1 MKAIQFFAITAL
13 GAALFASCSNEEE
26 LATGS
31 YPSDNL
37 IRVTAGVNNDM
48 TRSDEAVTPTSLT
61 QNFSLTVVNNT
72 NDKYSYAN
80 EIFSPKGTEWSCG
93 KNLLWQN
100 LSTPVEIVALYPAK
114 DASTFSGVYSKED
127 KSYGTI
133 TYGVNSDQSTAA
145 EADDLL
151 IYHNANFVPKNDLK
165 AEKLDIQFNHAFCRV
180 DIEVTIG
187 TEFNASTGLAE
198 NPIQRIRVEGT
209 KTTADISF
217 ASAEPFFT
225 VTPSESGDATSITPT
240 QGDFTPAASATDQA
254 VAKYSCI
261 VIPQTADLKVLLHT
275 SDREFE
281 WTGSQM
287 ALVSGK
293 QYTLQLN
300 MKKSATARK
309 FILRERESEMIT
321 QKETEHEE
329 DDKTPLHMGS
339 QPAPGR
345 MQFGS

>member
-48 TRSDEAVTPTSLT
+48 TRGDEATATALT

-72 NDKYSYAN
+72 NANFSYAN
-80 EIFSPKGTEWSCG
+80 EIFSLNDGTEWSCSN
-93 KNLLWQN
+93 KLLWQN
-100 LSTPVEIVALYPAK
+100 LSTPVEIVALYPATA
-114 DASTFSGVYSKED
+114 ASTFSGVYSKED

-133 TYGVNSDQSTAA
+133 TYGVNSDQSKTDDANN
-145 EADDLL
+145 DLL
-151 IYHNANFVPKNDLK
+151 LYHNANFVPENDLK
-165 AEKLDIQFNHAFCRV
+165 DGKLNIQFNHAFCRV
-180 DIEVTIG
+180 DIEVIIG
-187 TEFNASTGLAE
+187 SEFNATNGLAA
-198 NPIQRIRVEGT
+198 NPIQGISVEGT

-225 VTPSESGDATSITPT
+225 VTPSESGDAASITPT
-240 QGDFTPAASATDQA
+240 PGKFTPAANATEQA

-261 VIPQTADLKVLLHT
+261 VIPQATALKVLLHT

-287 ALVSGK
+287 ELVSGK

-309 FILRERESEMIT
+309 FILRER
-321 QKETEHEE
+321 K
-329 DDKTPLHMGS
+329 
-339 QPAPGR
+339 
-345 MQFGS
+345 

>member
-13 GAALFASCSNEEE
+13 GAALFASCSNQEE

-61 QNFSLTVVNNT
+61 KNFSLTVVNNT
-72 NDKYSYAN
+72 NDNFSYVN
-80 EIFSPKGTEWSCG
+80 EIFSLNGTEWSCG

-100 LSTPVEIVALYPAK
+100 LSTPVEIVALYPATN
-114 DASTFSGVYSKED
+114 DNTFSGVYSKEN

-133 TYGVNSDQSTAA
+133 TYGVNPDQSTADDDA
-145 EADDLL
+145 NDLL
-151 IYHNANFVPKNDLK
+151 LYHNASYVPENDRK
-165 AEKLDIQFNHAFCRV
+165 DGKLNIQFDHAFCRV
-180 DIEVTIG
+180 DIEVIIG
-187 TEFNASTGLAE
+187 TEFNATDGLAV

-217 ASAEPFFT
+217 ASTEPFFT
-225 VTPSESGDATSITPT
+225 VTPSESGDAASITPT
-240 QGDFTPAASATDQA
+240 RRDFTPAANATEQA

-275 SDREFE
+275 SDKEFE
-281 WTGSQM
+281 WTGTKM
-287 ALVSGK
+287 ALESGK

-300 MKKSATARK
+300 MTNKSATARK
-309 FILRERESEMIT
+309 FILRER
-321 QKETEHEE
+321 K
-329 DDKTPLHMGS
+329 
-339 QPAPGR
+339 
-345 MQFGS
+345 

>member
-13 GAALFASCSNEEE
+13 GAALFASCSNQEE

-72 NDKYSYAN
+72 NDKFSYAN

-100 LSTPVEIVALYPAK
+100 LTTPVEIVALYPATK
-114 DASTFSGVYSKED
+114 DNTFDGVYTKGN
-127 KSYGTI
+127 KSCGTI
-133 TYGVNSDQSTAA
+133 TYGVNSDQST
-145 EADDLL
+145 DDKTNDLL
-151 IYHNANFVPKNDLK
+151 LYHNANFVPEKDLQNG
-165 AEKLDIQFNHAFCRV
+165 KLNIEFNHAFCRV

-187 TEFNASTGLAE
+187 SEFNANNGLAE
-198 NPIQRIRVEGT
+198 NPIQGISVGGT
-209 KTTADISF
+209 KIAAEIGFVST
-217 ASAEPFFT
+217 EPFFT
-225 VTPSESGDATSITPT
+225 VTPSESEDATSITPT
-240 QGDFTPAASATDQA
+240 PGNFTPAASAANQA

-261 VIPQTADLKVLLHT
+261 VIPQTADLNIVLHT

-281 WTGSQM
+281 WTGKQM
-287 ALVSGK
+287 TLESGK

-309 FILRERESEMIT
+309 FILRER
-321 QKETEHEE
+321 K
-329 DDKTPLHMGS
+329 
-339 QPAPGR
+339 
-345 MQFGS
+345 

>member
-1 MKAIQFFAITAL
+1 MKAIQFFAIAAL

-48 TRSDEAVTPTSLT
+48 TRGDEATTALT
-61 QNFSLTVVNNT
+61 KNFSLTVVNNT

-80 EIFSPKGTEWSCG
+80 EIFSLNGGTEWSCG

-100 LSTPVEIVALYPAK
+100 LSTPVEIVALYPAT
-114 DASTFSGVYSKED
+114 DANTFSGVYSKEN

-133 TYGVNSDQSTAA
+133 TYGINPDQSTAD

-151 IYHNANFVPKNDLK
+151 LYHNASFVPKNDLK
-165 AEKLDIQFNHAFCRV
+165 EEKLDIQFNHAFCRV

-187 TEFNASTGLAE
+187 SEFNATNGLAE
-198 NPIQRIRVEGT
+198 NPIQGIRVEGT
-209 KTTADISF
+209 KIAADIDL
-217 ASAEPFFT
+217 ASASST
-225 VTPSESGDATSITPT
+225 ITAKGDATSIIPTPGT
-240 QGDFTPAASATDQA
+240 FTPAASESAKA
-254 VAKYSCI
+254 VARYSCM
-261 VIPQTADLKVLLHT
+261 VIPQTADLNIVLHT
-275 SDREFE
+275 SDREYE

-287 ALVSGK
+287 ALESGK

-300 MKKSATARK
+300 MTNKSTTARK
-309 FILRERESEMIT
+309 FILRER
-321 QKETEHEE
+321 K
-329 DDKTPLHMGS
+329 
-339 QPAPGR
+339 
-345 MQFGS
+345 

>member
-13 GAALFASCSNEEE
+13 GAALFASCSNQEE

-48 TRSDEAVTPTSLT
+48 TRSDEATTAL
-61 QNFSLTVVNNT
+61 NKDFSLTVVNNT

-80 EIFSPKGTEWSCG
+80 EIFSWKGTEWSCG

-100 LSTPVEIVALYPAK
+100 LATPVEIVALYPAT
-114 DASTFSGVYSKED
+114 DANTFSGVYSKEN

-133 TYGVNSDQSTAA
+133 TYGVNSDQSTAP

-151 IYHNANFVPKNDLK
+151 LYHSANFKPENNLK
-165 AEKLDIQFNHAFCRV
+165 DGKLDIQFKHAFCRV

-187 TEFNASTGLAE
+187 TEFNASTGLAA
-198 NPIQRIRVEGT
+198 NPIQGISVGGT
-209 KTTADISF
+209 QIAADINL
-217 ASAEPFFT
+217 ASASPT
-225 VTPSESGDATSITPT
+225 ITAKGDATSIIPTP
-240 QGDFTPAASATDQA
+240 GNFTPAASSAAKA
-254 VAKYSCI
+254 VARYSCM
-261 VIPQTADLKVLLHT
+261 VIPQTADLNIVLHT

-281 WTGSQM
+281 WTGTQM
-287 ALVSGK
+287 ALESGK

-309 FILRERESEMIT
+309 FILRER
-321 QKETEHEE
+321 K
-329 DDKTPLHMGS
+329 
-339 QPAPGR
+339 
-345 MQFGS
+345 